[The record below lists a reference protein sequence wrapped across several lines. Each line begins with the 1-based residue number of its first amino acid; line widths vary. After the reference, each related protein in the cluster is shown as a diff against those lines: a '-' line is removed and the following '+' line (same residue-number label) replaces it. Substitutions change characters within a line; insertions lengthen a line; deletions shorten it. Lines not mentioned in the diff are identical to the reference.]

1 MAAKLKNIM
10 NMQPFE
16 GKFLLFVAEAG
27 KGAQSVIEQGA
38 AKQNLFTRT
47 CPSLRKRPQQTLDLM
62 SDAPPLRIAER
73 GGFPSE
79 DVLVSVSGEN
89 LPGLGLV
96 TVRGDDRQRHHSHLG
111 TLACLIDLTHLSP
124 LLFRRQLILTFD

>member
-1 MAAKLKNIM
+1 
-10 NMQPFE
+10 MQPFE
-16 GKFLLFVAEAG
+16 GKFLLFIAEAG
-27 KGAQSVIEQGA
+27 KRAQSVIKQGA

-47 CPSLRKRPQQTLDLM
+47 CLSLRKPPQQTLDLM

-89 LPGLGLV
+89 LPCLGLI
-96 TVRGDDRQRHHSHLG
+96 TVRGDDRQRHHSHLS
-111 TLACLIDLTHLSP
+111 TLARLIDLTYLSP
-124 LLFRRQLILTFD
+124 LLFRRQLILTVD